1 MDEVK
6 VFAWLNKMVE
16 NTRAYSVLANSIDDE
31 YDIRANDYDYVHLFG
46 DHETLLKVAD
56 IIDKPVMNRDLDD
69 HWEHSF
75 AWKGMKFLW
84 LTMKPVEMPAEETA
98 EEETADEA
106 D

>member
-16 NTRAYSVLANSIDDE
+16 DTKNSLELSNSLVKECGISAYAK
-31 YDIRANDYDYVHLFG
+31 DYVHLFG

-56 IIDKPVMNRDLDD
+56 IIDKPVVNRDLDD

-75 AWKGMKFLW
+75 VWKGMKFLW
-84 LTMKPVEMPAEETA
+84 LTRKPVEMPAEETA